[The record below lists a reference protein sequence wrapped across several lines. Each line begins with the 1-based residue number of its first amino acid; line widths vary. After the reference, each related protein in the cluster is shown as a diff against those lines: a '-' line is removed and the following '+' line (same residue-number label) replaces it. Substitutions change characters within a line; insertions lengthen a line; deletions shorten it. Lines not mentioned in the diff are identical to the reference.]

1 MTADE
6 LVSVDSPTGHEEDI
20 YAPSGLEDQ
29 LKLEGALDGA
39 LLTSLVS
46 RTSVRSAV
54 KYILDKLIMGPRTG
68 ELQGALDTLCLR
80 EAANCVARSRTEI
93 TRLRASGVSIRAIAA
108 EVSCSVGT
116 VHR

>member
-1 MTADE
+1 
-6 LVSVDSPTGHEEDI
+6 
-20 YAPSGLEDQ
+20 
-29 LKLEGALDGA
+29 LEGALDGA
-39 LLTSLVS
+39 LLTPLGS

-54 KYILDKLIMGPRTG
+54 KYILDTTARGLSSSEVPKLIMGPRTK
-68 ELQGALDTLCLR
+68 ELQGELDTLRLR
-80 EAANCVARSRTEI
+80 ETANCAARSRTEI